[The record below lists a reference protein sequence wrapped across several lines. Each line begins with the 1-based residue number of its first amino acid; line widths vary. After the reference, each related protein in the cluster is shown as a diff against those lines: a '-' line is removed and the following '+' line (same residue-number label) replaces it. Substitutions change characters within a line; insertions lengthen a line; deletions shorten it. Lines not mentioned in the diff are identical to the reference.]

1 MRRSPVLD
9 APCAGSLHEVTTP
22 VRIYHG
28 LGEIPADFGPSA
40 CTIGVFDG
48 VHRGH
53 RALARRVRA
62 DAARE
67 GLVPT
72 VVTFDRHPLEVVA
85 PGREPKLLSSVE
97 ERAALFGALGIEA
110 VVILSFDDTLR
121 GLPAEQFVSDI
132 LAAKLRAR
140 RIIIGA
146 NFRFGK
152 DQAGTIQTLNDL
164 SPMYDYETTIFAL
177 QMDDDQIVSSSLIRR
192 HVADG
197 QVERAATELDRAY
210 ALSGVVGRGAGRGK
224 GLGFPTA
231 NVTVDPRMLVPRVGV
246 YAGWA
251 VTESGQRVP
260 MAVNIGFNPTFEDRT
275 EPVIEAF
282 LLDYDAD
289 LYGQHLRLEFLH
301 RLRDEAK
308 FESAEAL
315 VAQIDD
321 DVVRTRDLLGLG
333 PSLT

>member
-1 MRRSPVLD
+1 MSAFAASLVDVAAPVKIFRGLD
-9 APCAGSLHEVTTP
+9 
-22 VRIYHG
+22 
-28 LGEIPADFGPSA
+28 EIPADLGPSA

-53 RALARRVRA
+53 RALARRVIA

-67 GLVPT
+67 GLIPM

-85 PGREPKLLSSVE
+85 PGREPKMLSSVE
-97 ERAALFGALGIEA
+97 ERAALFGSLGIEA
-110 VVILSFDDTLR
+110 VVILAFDDALR
-121 GLPAEQFVSDI
+121 GLPAEQFVSEI

-164 SPMYDYETTIFAL
+164 APLYDYETTIFAL

-197 QVERAATELDRAY
+197 MVERAATELDRAF
-210 ALSGVVGRGAGRGK
+210 ALTGTVERGAGRGK

-231 NVTVDPRMLVPRVGV
+231 NVSVDPRMVIPRVGV

-251 VTESGQRVP
+251 VTEAGERVP
-260 MAVNIGFNPTFEDRT
+260 MAVNIGFNPTFEDRS

-289 LYGQHLRLEFLH
+289 LYGQTLRLEFLH

-308 FESAEAL
+308 FESADAL
-315 VAQIDD
+315 IEQIDD

-333 PSLT
+333 PTAL